1 MFEWDEAKSEANLMA
16 RGFDF
21 AHAAGIFD
29 GPVLEI
35 DDDRADYGEERVQAI
50 GKAGADVLFVV
61 YTWRGDV
68 RRIISARLGKPEG
81 ARKPWQGIQRN
92 RRAVRRGSVAR

>member
-1 MFEWDEAKSEANLMA
+1 MFEWDEAKSEANLKA

-21 AHAAGIFD
+21 AHAAGVFD

-35 DDDRADYGEERVQAI
+35 DDTRSDYGERRVQAI
-50 GKAGADVLFVV
+50 GKTGADILFVV

-68 RRIISARLGKPEG
+68 RRIISARLANRKERDIHGNVVGGTG
-81 ARKPWQGIQRN
+81 AP
-92 RRAVRRGSVAR
+92 